1 MQQIKG
7 YEIHINDNLE
17 RRDIKLNRRDIQVAL
32 ESYTARN
39 GALPGVAVLHPVNVK
54 LSEYLPDNTKV
65 IYKGGCLAFEIWL
78 ADTEPDSGKQ
88 LKQQLALINS
98 GSHFYCFACL
108 EAIPVDDVSPDG
120 RYCINCFEFL
130 QQEAE
135 LLPETKRPRWI
146 PKASKNS
153 ALKTIH
159 VPSDDVLI
167 LSTVNDKKT
176 TVDKIGAVTGLSK
189 RGRKKAALPVES
201 IRKMAAAGMGSKRIA
216 AELLKQ
222 GIPANYRTIARII
235 SQPDNN
241 LL

>member
-1 MQQIKG
+1 MTVKFDA
-7 YEIHINDNLE
+7 H
-17 RRDIKLNRRDIQVAL
+17 RDK
-32 ESYTARN
+32 E
-39 GALPGVAVLHPVNVK
+39 
-54 LSEYLPDNTKV
+54 
-65 IYKGGCLAFEIWL
+65 
-78 ADTEPDSGKQ
+78 
-88 LKQQLALINS
+88 LIEA
-98 GSHFYCFACL
+98 GTHFYCQGHL
-108 EAIPVDDVSPDG
+108 TAIPLDDISPDA
-120 RYCINCFEFL
+120 RYCQGCYDFL
-130 QQEAE
+130 RQEAE

-201 IRKMAAAGMGSKRIA
+201 IRKMAVAGMGSKRIA
-216 AELLKQ
+216 AELFKQ
-222 GIPANYRTIARII
+222 GIPANYRTIARLI